1 MTTQP
6 SDATLGKSEWHVGF
20 ADDFDA
26 WRPSP
31 PPVIVDIL
39 TQVAQIPYPHL
50 VVDLGCG
57 TGLSTNIWAGKAE
70 RVIGI
75 DNTYEMLHIARIR
88 TGSENVRYV
97 YGTAT
102 QTGLADGCA
111 DIVTCSQSLHWMN
124 PGEIFG
130 EVCRI
135 LHPNAVFAAYDFDW
149 PPTTDNWEAENAL
162 NSLMARVFV
171 LEKERQYST
180 GFKRWDKHEHLAR
193 MRESGYFRYTKEIV
207 VHHVETGNA
216 ERLIGLAL
224 SHSFMAAVL
233 RKGLNKAELGLDKF
247 ESTVKHA
254 LGTKLKTW
262 YFSYRIRLGI
272 V

>member
-1 MTTQP
+1 MTIQS
-6 SDATLGKSEWHVGF
+6 SDPTLGKSEWQAGF
-20 ADDFDA
+20 ADDFDTC
-26 WRPSP
+26 RPSP

-39 TQVAQIPYPHL
+39 TQVAQTSYPRL

-57 TGLSTNIWAGKAE
+57 TGLSTNIWADKAE
-70 RVIGI
+70 SVIGI
-75 DNTYEMLHIARIR
+75 DNTYEMLHTARIR
-88 TGSENVRYV
+88 AGSDKVRYV

-102 QTGLADGCA
+102 QTGLTDGCA

-124 PGEIFG
+124 PAEIFG
-130 EVCRI
+130 EVRRI
-135 LHPNAVFAAYDFDW
+135 LRPNGVFAAYDFDW
-149 PPTTDNWEAENAL
+149 PPTIDNWEAEMAL
-162 NSLMARVFV
+162 NALMARVFV
-171 LEKERQYST
+171 LEKERQYAT
-180 GFKRWDKHEHLAR
+180 GFKRWDKYEHLAR

-207 VHHVETGNA
+207 VHQVERGNA

-233 RKGLNKAELGLDKF
+233 RKGLNKAELGFDTF
-247 ESTVKHA
+247 ESTVRHA
-254 LGTKLKTW
+254 LGPKLKTW